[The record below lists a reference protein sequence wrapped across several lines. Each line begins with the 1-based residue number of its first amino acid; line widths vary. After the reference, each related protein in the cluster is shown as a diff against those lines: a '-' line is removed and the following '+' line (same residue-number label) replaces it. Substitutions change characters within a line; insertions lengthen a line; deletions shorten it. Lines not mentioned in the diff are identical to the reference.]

1 MQQEIFRR
9 LEKIEWVVTCGLKM
23 PVVQGFH
30 VGDCQIRERDVSPHH
45 LTMPCQAR
53 SECLMTKPSPKT
65 RDDLFRFLDG
75 LGIAHKTFDHA
86 PVFTVAES
94 AALRDEIP
102 GGHTKNLFVKDKKD
116 NFFLLT
122 VEEHAV
128 VDLKTVHTIIGAASK
143 VSFGKP
149 EKLMEYLGVIPGSVT
164 AFGAINDTG
173 NNVTFILD
181 QALADEEIINCHP
194 LSNDA
199 TTSVAV
205 KDLLRFME
213 ATGHVPLVLKVAD

>member
-1 MQQEIFRR
+1 M
-9 LEKIEWVVTCGLKM
+9 T
-23 PVVQGFH
+23 
-30 VGDCQIRERDVSPHH
+30 D
-45 LTMPCQAR
+45 T
-53 SECLMTKPSPKT
+53 SETIPPKT
-65 RDDLFRFLDG
+65 AEDLFRFLDD
-75 LGIAHKTFDHA
+75 LGISHKTKHHP

-94 AALRDEIP
+94 VSLRDEIP

-122 VEEHAV
+122 VEENAS
-128 VDLKTVHTIIGAASK
+128 VDLKTVHTLIGAASK

-173 NNVTFILD
+173 HNVTFVLD
-181 QALADEEIINCHP
+181 ADLMREEIINCHP

-199 TTSVAV
+199 TTSIARD
-205 KDLLRFME
+205 DLIRFME
-213 ATGHVPLVLKVAD
+213 ATGHTPLVLKVTA